1 MLDIWISRQ
10 NDWKSVA
17 EIVNRSR
24 FEDVPVLKIAKT
36 NILNKN
42 KAKDGQG

>member
-24 FEDVPVLKIAKT
+24 SEDGPGI
-36 NILNKN
+36 KN
-42 KAKDGQG
+42 SKD